1 MDCGLLKERE
11 RKREGESGSGIEMDI
26 NGSKKAARVGGIE
39 VRQEME
45 TGRGIREVCVFLCT
59 YKEKN
64 E

>member
-1 MDCGLLKERE
+1 MAFSRRERE
-11 RKREGESGSGIEMDI
+11 RARESGSGIEMDI

-59 YKEKN
+59 YIEKN